1 MLPQLRALPHHRAG
15 GDDDDGGDVSGD
27 SPVAGHGVGGHLQ
40 CDRGQEDRLQPR
52 LHLLLGGRHRDRM
65 TSDSVIAS
73 ISMPSHSATIHISD
87 EKTNL
92 NDLSLLIFKLDGVGP
107 VDNRSSTD

>member
-1 MLPQLRALPHHRAG
+1 MLPQLRALPLHRAG

-52 LHLLLGGRHRDRM
+52 LHVLLEGQHGLHM
-65 TSDSVIAS
+65 DSYRILA
-73 ISMPSHSATIHISD
+73 D
-87 EKTNL
+87 L
-92 NDLSLLIFKLDGVGP
+92 NIVT
-107 VDNRSSTD
+107 V